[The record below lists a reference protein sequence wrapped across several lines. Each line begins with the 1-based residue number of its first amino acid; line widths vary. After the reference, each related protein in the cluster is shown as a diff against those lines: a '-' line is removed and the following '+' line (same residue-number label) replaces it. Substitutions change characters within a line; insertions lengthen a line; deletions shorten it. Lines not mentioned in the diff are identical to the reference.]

1 MTSGA
6 GNGGVTASVIGRAE
20 TVSLEM
26 ATDAS
31 RTAPAPILHQSNGR
45 NATIIDFFEDERT
58 R

>member
-1 MTSGA
+1 MTSSA
-6 GNGGVTASVIGRAE
+6 GNGGVPASVIGPAE

-45 NATIIDFFEDERT
+45 NPTIIDFFEDEWSR
-58 R
+58 

>member
-1 MTSGA
+1 MTSSA
-6 GNGGVTASVIGRAE
+6 GTGGVTESVIGPAE

-31 RTAPAPILHQSNGR
+31 LTAPPPILHQSNGR
-45 NATIIDFFEDERT
+45 NAIIIDFFEDEWT